1 MKNTINQEGA
11 ASLLFT
17 LVMII
22 IISLLA
28 IGFSVITT
36 NDQKA
41 TLDKSVSLQ
50 AEYAAQSGINSVV
63 EGILNH
69 NSAVSQSS
77 TATCTPTGGVIPTF
91 PNPNNNT
98 RITCLK
104 WSYSPQ
110 SLVYSSANSLSTI
123 INPVSANGSPTS
135 ISEVDIKWGPSTAT
149 SLPLYPSTFNTT
161 SLIGVASGN
170 FPILKIVTANFNMT
184 QLTTTYVVPVSGT
197 SSLVA
202 LGAPGINII
211 TVGCGTSPTVTCTAK
226 LNNLQWTANPANS
239 LCPSTNCG
247 LLTTSS
253 FDGSQISVNISGFDS
268 TAGVI
273 QFLNSQVQ
281 IDSTAQN
288 GNTVKRL
295 VAGYTIGG
303 ASAWSPT
310 LTAATGSTA
319 PLCKNFE
326 FDNTHNNTGSP
337 SLGGPDLACY

>member
-63 EGILNH
+63 SGIINH

-77 TATCTPTGGVIPTF
+77 TSTCETGDVIPIFTKS
-91 PNPNNNT
+91 NNT

-110 SLVYSSANSLSTI
+110 SLVYTSTNSSSTI
-123 INPVSANGSPTS
+123 INPLDSNGNPTS
-135 ISEVDIKWGPSTAT
+135 ISEVDITWGPSDSTAKTTYT
-149 SLPLYPSTFNTT
+149 SFTNS
-161 SLIGVASGN
+161 SLSGVVSDN
-170 FPILKIVTANFNMT
+170 FPILKIVTANFDMSN
-184 QLTTTYVVPVSGT
+184 LTTTYVVPVSGT
-197 SSLVA
+197 SSPVA

-226 LNNLQWTANPANS
+226 LNNLQWTANS

-253 FDGSQISVNISGFDS
+253 FDGSQLSINISGIQS
-268 TAGVI
+268 TGGAAVK
-273 QFLNSQVQ
+273 FSNSQVQ

-310 LTAATGSTA
+310 LTAVTGSTA
-319 PLCKNFE
+319 LCKNFE
-326 FDNTHNNTGSP
+326 FDNSGNSTGSP
-337 SLGGPDLACY
+337 FLGGTELACF

>member
-63 EGILNH
+63 EGIINH

-77 TATCTPTGGVIPTF
+77 TSTCAPTGGVIPTF
-91 PNPNNNT
+91 PNPNNT

-110 SLVYSSANSLSTI
+110 SLVYSSASSLSTI
-123 INPVSANGSPTS
+123 INPVNASGIPTN
-135 ISEVDIKWGPSTAT
+135 ISEVDIKWGPSSAT
-149 SLPLYPSTFNTT
+149 SLNLYPVGFSTA
-161 SLIGVASGN
+161 SLSGVASGY
-170 FPILKIVTANFNMT
+170 FPILKIVTANFDMT
-184 QLTTTYVVPVSGT
+184 QLTTTYVVPVS
-197 SSLVA
+197 SSSSVVA
-202 LGAPGINII
+202 LGDPGINII
-211 TVGCGTSPTVTCTAK
+211 KVGCGMSSAATSCTAK
-226 LNNLQWTANPANS
+226 LNALKWTLNPANS

-253 FDGSQISVNISGFDS
+253 FDGSPLSVNISGFDS
-268 TAGVI
+268 TTTGVI

-319 PLCKNFE
+319 LCKNFE
-326 FDNTHNNTGSP
+326 FDNSGNSTGSP
-337 SLGGPDLACY
+337 SLGSVPACY

>member
-11 ASLLFT
+11 SSLLFT

-41 TLDKSVSLQ
+41 TLDKAVSLQ

-63 EGILNH
+63 EGIINH

-77 TATCTPTGGVIPTF
+77 TSTCTPTGGVIPTF
-91 PNPNNNT
+91 PNPNNT

-123 INPVSANGSPTS
+123 INPVNASGIPTN
-135 ISEVDIKWGPSTAT
+135 ISEVDITWGPSDSTAKTTYT
-149 SLPLYPSTFNTT
+149 SFTNS
-161 SLIGVASGN
+161 SLSGVVSDN
-170 FPILKIVTANFNMT
+170 FPILKIVTANFDMSN
-184 QLTTTYVVPVSGT
+184 LTTTYVVPVSG
-197 SSLVA
+197 SSSVVA
-202 LGAPGINII
+202 LGSPGINII
-211 TVGCGTSPTVTCTAK
+211 SVGCGATSAKTCTAK
-226 LNNLQWTANPANS
+226 LNALQWTVNSANS

-253 FDGSQISVNISGFDS
+253 FDGSPLSVNISGIGNS
-268 TAGVI
+268 GPV

-310 LTAATGSTA
+310 LTAATGPTA
-319 PLCKNFE
+319 ALCKNFE
-326 FDNTHNNTGSP
+326 FDNSANSTASP
-337 SLGGPDLACY
+337 SLRSVPACY

>member
-1 MKNTINQEGA
+1 MKNPINQEGA

-63 EGILNH
+63 EGIINH

-77 TATCTPTGGVIPTF
+77 TSTCAPTGGVTPTF
-91 PNPNNNT
+91 PDTNNT
-98 RITCLK
+98 KITCLK

-110 SLVYSSANSLSTI
+110 SLVYSSASSLSTI
-123 INPVSANGSPTS
+123 INPVGASGSPTS
-135 ISEVDIKWGPSTAT
+135 ISEVDIKWGPANPT
-149 SLPLYPSTFNTT
+149 SLPPYSTFNTA
-161 SLIGVASGN
+161 SLSGVASGN

-197 SSLVA
+197 SSPVA
-202 LGAPGINII
+202 LGLPGINII
-211 TVGCGTSPTVTCTAK
+211 TVGCGTSSTVTCTAK

-253 FDGSQISVNISGFDS
+253 FDGSQLSINISGIQS
-268 TAGVI
+268 TGGAAV

-295 VAGYTIGG
+295 VAGYTVGG

-310 LTAATGSTA
+310 LTAVTGSTA
-319 PLCKNFE
+319 LCKNFE
-326 FDNTHNNTGSP
+326 FDNTNNNIGSP
-337 SLGGPDLACY
+337 SLGGTDLNCH